1 MSARPAAPK
10 GARAAVRSTEGS
22 PVGAQGFW
30 ELRLYEMLPRR
41 LPDMHHQFAREV
53 PPLFERA
60 GVPVPLA
67 YWDCFAG
74 PMTSMLAYL
83 LHWPD
88 LDTRMAAWG
97 RFYTDPQWWKQ
108 YEDAHGGEQMLE
120 RSHVLVLQA
129 SPAWRA
135 SAAASPAPQGLHEL
149 RLLDLPPQAAGAA
162 HAALAQVDVPCIEAH
177 GAQVLGVFDQIVGQQ
192 LPRAVL
198 LLAWP
203 DLTTRDAAWA
213 AHALDPGVKAA
224 RTVEQQ
230 AYGAPL
236 IGGAEAFLLR
246 PAPYG
251 ARLGGG

>member
-1 MSARPAAPK
+1 MS
-10 GARAAVRSTEGS
+10 
-22 PVGAQGFW
+22 AQGFW

-60 GVPVPLA
+60 GIPAPLA

-74 PMTSMLAYL
+74 PMTAMLAYI

-88 LDTRMAAWG
+88 LDARMAAWG

-120 RSHVLVLQA
+120 RSHVLVLRP
-129 SPAWRA
+129 SPAW
-135 SAAASPAPQGLHEL
+135 SAAPSGPHLQAGLHEL
-149 RLLDLPPQAAGAA
+149 RMVDLLSQAAGAA
-162 HAALAQVDVPCIEAH
+162 HDALVQVDLPCIEAQ
-177 GAQVLGVFDQIVGQQ
+177 GAQVLGLFDQVMGQR
-192 LPRAVL
+192 LPRAVV

-203 DLTTRDAAWA
+203 DLATREAAWT
-213 AHALDPGVKAA
+213 AHAVDPAVMRA
-224 RTVEQQ
+224 RTNEHQTH
-230 AYGAPL
+230 GAPL
-236 IGGAEAFLLR
+236 VGSTEAFLLR

-251 ARLGGG
+251 ARWAGD

>member
-1 MSARPAAPK
+1 MS
-10 GARAAVRSTEGS
+10 T
-22 PVGAQGFW
+22 QGFW

-60 GVPVPLA
+60 GIPVPLA

-74 PMTSMLAYL
+74 PMTAMLAYL

-88 LDTRMAAWG
+88 LDARMAAWG

-120 RSHVLVLQA
+120 RSHVLVLRA
-129 SPAWRA
+129 SPAWT
-135 SAAASPAPQGLHEL
+135 AAPSGAPLHTGLHEL
-149 RLLDLPPQAAGAA
+149 RMVDLLPQAAAAA
-162 HAALAQVDVPCIEAH
+162 HDALEQVDLPCIEAQ
-177 GAQVLGVFDQIVGQQ
+177 GAQVLGVFDQVMGQQ
-192 LPRAVL
+192 LPRAVV

-203 DLTTRDAAWA
+203 ELATRDAAWA
-213 AHALDPGVKAA
+213 AHAADPSVNAA
-224 RTVEQQ
+224 RAAEQQ
-230 AYGAPL
+230 AHGAPL
-236 IGGAEAFLLR
+236 IGSAEAFLLR

>member
-1 MSARPAAPK
+1 MS
-10 GARAAVRSTEGS
+10 T
-22 PVGAQGFW
+22 QGFW

-60 GVPVPLA
+60 GIPAPLA

-88 LDTRMAAWG
+88 LDARMAAWG

-120 RSHVLVLQA
+120 RSHVLVLRA
-129 SPAWRA
+129 SPAG
-135 SAAASPAPQGLHEL
+135 SAAPRNAPLPSGLHEL
-149 RLLDLPPQAAGAA
+149 RTIDLLPQAPTAAHDVLARVDLPC
-162 HAALAQVDVPCIEAH
+162 LEAQ
-177 GAQVLGVFDQIVGQQ
+177 GAQVLGVFDQVMGQQ
-192 LPRAVL
+192 LPRAVV

-203 DLTTRDAAWA
+203 DLASREAAWA
-213 AHALDPGVKAA
+213 THANDPLVRAA
-224 RTVEQQ
+224 RAREQQ
-230 AYGAPL
+230 EHGAPL
-236 IGGAEAFLLR
+236 VGSAEAFLLR
-246 PAPYG
+246 LAPYG
-251 ARLGGG
+251 ARGTGAVWPMVPVRGD